1 MVDNFLHVAGNDFDI
16 IIFYSIRIVHT
27 RKSSSFPK
35 EVVDDFNLM
44 GIKALK
50 ATVT

>member
-1 MVDNFLHVAGNDFDI
+1 MVDNFLHVTENDFD